1 MGCMLARM
9 KHYPNTCNPDDV
21 LKAQQD
27 NQANLLYTDVQAN
40 GEYPN
45 YFNKFLAENNISLKI
60 TDADLAIIKQYSVD
74 YISFSYYMS
83 LLSSTEPEGKT
94 TNGNLMNSLKILI

>member
-1 MGCMLARM
+1 MGCMLSRM

-21 LKAQQD
+21 LKTQQD

-45 YFNKFLAENNISLKI
+45 YFNKFIAENNISLKI
-60 TDADLAIIKQYSVD
+60 TDADLAIIKQYPVD

>member
-45 YFNKFLAENNISLKI
+45 YFNKF
-60 TDADLAIIKQYSVD
+60 
-74 YISFSYYMS
+74 
-83 LLSSTEPEGKT
+83 
-94 TNGNLMNSLKILI
+94 